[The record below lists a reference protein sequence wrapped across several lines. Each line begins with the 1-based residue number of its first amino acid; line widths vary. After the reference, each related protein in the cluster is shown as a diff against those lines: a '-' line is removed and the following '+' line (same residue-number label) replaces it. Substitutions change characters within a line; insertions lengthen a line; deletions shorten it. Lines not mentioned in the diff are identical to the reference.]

1 MKMSK
6 HYWIVAYTQTGYNND
21 DHNVLNR
28 SDFNHSLLVISS
40 HKYNKSNLITSTMNI
55 YDFLKVQKDN
65 LISLNILTWK
75 ELLAN
80 MNYNSTTMI
89 KYSCLTNQG
98 NVWAHIL
105 FQVDR

>member
-55 YDFLKVQKDN
+55 YDWYCVFLKVQKDN
-65 LISLNILTWK
+65 MISLNIL
-75 ELLAN
+75 N
-80 MNYNSTTMI
+80 MKRALS
-89 KYSCLTNQG
+89 KHES
-98 NVWAHIL
+98 
-105 FQVDR
+105 

>member
-55 YDFLKVQKDN
+55 YDFLRGQKDFTKH
-65 LISLNILTWK
+65 LNMK
-75 ELLAN
+75 RAFSKHEL
-80 MNYNSTTMI
+80 
-89 KYSCLTNQG
+89 
-98 NVWAHIL
+98 
-105 FQVDR
+105 

>member
-21 DHNVLNR
+21 EPNVLNR
-28 SDFNHSLLVISS
+28 SDFDHSLLVISS
-40 HKYNKSNLITSTMNI
+40 HKYNKSILIISTMNI
-55 YDFLKVQKDN
+55 YDW
-65 LISLNILTWK
+65 ISLNILTWK

>member
-21 DHNVLNR
+21 DHHVLNR
-28 SDFNHSLLVISS
+28 SDFDHSLLVISS
-40 HKYNKSNLITSTMNI
+40 HRYNKSNLITSTMNI
-55 YDFLKVQKDN
+55 YD
-65 LISLNILTWK
+65 LISLNILTWI
-75 ELLAN
+75 ELLAK
-80 MNYNSTTMI
+80 MNSNSTTMI

>member
-21 DHNVLNR
+21 DHNVLIR

-55 YDFLKVQKDN
+55 YDFLRVQKDFTKH
-65 LISLNILTWK
+65 LNMK
-75 ELLAN
+75 RAFSKHEL
-80 MNYNSTTMI
+80 
-89 KYSCLTNQG
+89 
-98 NVWAHIL
+98 
-105 FQVDR
+105 

>member
-6 HYWIVAYTQTGYNND
+6 HYWIVAYTETGYNID
-21 DHNVLNR
+21 DYHVSNR

-55 YDFLKVQKDN
+55 YDFQKDN